1 MEYGVN
7 FGSRASSE
15 EEKRKRRELFAQNQ
29 RQLGLTGM
37 PQQSALVQQAPAAA
51 PRKPLI
57 QNQLD
62 ATATARADRQAADRQ
77 AAAQQAA
84 TQTAR
89 QQQALTQAKAIAA
102 MPVKQQQPAVAQL
115 KASQQQA
122 IPATTP
128 AAAPQ
133 SRQVTPA
140 TAKPLPMGMND
151 VLSAASIRA
160 RAPSPLA
167 ADNTSK
173 PVKATNI
180 VDAVPGTKVD
190 TTGAEKPIY
199 SADNS
204 PISEEQGAKSYGL
217 SITPTEKTNA
227 AQDFAAALN
236 NGQSINVDNPNV
248 PKRGIQGIKER
259 DALIRQA
266 STIQEGARGLT
277 ATQMNIL
284 ANLQGNDD
292 KFANDQY
299 NAQLGAASQM
309 QQAQLRE
316 NNANARAALG
326 EVSASERQQMQQGYD
341 ADKFQ
346 QQLGFDADK
355 FQQSTALDSRRLDI
369 AQADSDVKNF
379 SIKERNQL
387 YKQWEAAETDEDKN
401 AILAKMNTL
410 GGTGDGEKWKAIK
423 GAQTIE
429 GGLPVDGAPLLLNER
444 TGETRPIDSAPISL
458 DMSNPKVAAIMN
470 NTKTTYEQKMAELDA
485 LGVVTQ

>member
-51 PRKPLI
+51 PQKPLI

-77 AAAQQAA
+77 AAA

-128 AAAPQ
+128 ATAPQ
-133 SRQVTPA
+133 SRQATPA

-160 RAPSPLA
+160 RAPSPSA

-204 PISEEQGAKSYGL
+204 PISEEQGSKSYGL
-217 SITPTEKTNA
+217 SIIPTEKTNA

-299 NAQLGAASQM
+299 SAQLGAASQM

-369 AQADSDVKNF
+369 AQSDSDVKNF
-379 SIKERNQL
+379 STKERNRL
-387 YKQWEAAETDEDKN
+387 YKEWEIAETPEEQS
-401 AILAKMNTL
+401 AIMEKINTL
-410 GGTGDGEKWKAIK
+410 SGTGGDEKWKAIK

-458 DMSNPKVAAIMN
+458 DMSNPKVAAIMS

>member
-51 PRKPLI
+51 PQKPLI

-77 AAAQQAA
+77 AAA

-128 AAAPQ
+128 ATAPQ
-133 SRQVTPA
+133 SRQATPA

-160 RAPSPLA
+160 RAPSPSA

-204 PISEEQGAKSYGL
+204 PISEEQGSKSYGL
-217 SITPTEKTNA
+217 SIIPTEKTNA

-259 DALIRQA
+259 DALIKQA

-299 NAQLGAASQM
+299 NTQLGAASQM

-369 AQADSDVKNF
+369 AQADSDVTNF
-379 SIKERNQL
+379 STKERNRL
-387 YKQWEAAETDEDKN
+387 YKEWEIAETPEEQS
-401 AILAKMNTL
+401 AIMEKINTL
-410 GGTGDGEKWKAIK
+410 SGTGGGEKWKAIK
-423 GAQTIE
+423 GPQTIE

-458 DMSNPKVAAIMN
+458 DMSNPKVAAIMS

>member
-51 PRKPLI
+51 PQKPLI

-128 AAAPQ
+128 ATAPQ
-133 SRQVTPA
+133 SRQATPA

-160 RAPSPLA
+160 RAPSPSA

-204 PISEEQGAKSYGL
+204 PISEEQGSKSYGL
-217 SITPTEKTNA
+217 SIIPTEKTNA

-248 PKRGIQGIKER
+248 PKRGIQGINER
-259 DALIRQA
+259 DALIKQA

-299 NAQLGAASQM
+299 SAQLGAASQM
-309 QQAQLRE
+309 QQTQLRE

-369 AQADSDVKNF
+369 TQSDSDVKNF
-379 SIKERNQL
+379 STKERNRL
-387 YKQWEAAETDEDKN
+387 YKEWEIAETPEEQS
-401 AILAKMNTL
+401 AIMEKINTL
-410 GGTGDGEKWKAIK
+410 SGTGGDEKWKAIK

-458 DMSNPKVAAIMN
+458 DMSNPKVAAIMS